1 MDYVIGAYFT
11 GIMQYPFDILESA
24 DLSKAPLVGK
34 PLGAAQDF
42 LRGKRKPLEGDKP
55 TKRVDQADFASFE
68 NALSI
73 VTRRFK
79 VASPIKNSQYHKEWN
94 KLITR
99 AKKLKQIDMSQMDL
113 KKRNQSFLI
122 GLFGRITENLDKG
135 MPAGVEPEVLEFS
148 KISPILK
155 ELETELRKMRT
166 ERNNISNSP
175 IDGDRK
181 RQIIDTLISI
191 ENKMLKEVMGSLAS
205 MDVEYIFDQ
214 TYTDN
219 VKELGVIKGTLSS
232 LIFGTAE
239 DAFKENP
246 REQD

>member
-1 MDYVIGAYFT
+1 
-11 GIMQYPFDILESA
+11 
-24 DLSKAPLVGK
+24 
-34 PLGAAQDF
+34 
-42 LRGKRKPLEGDKP
+42 
-55 TKRVDQADFASFE
+55 
-68 NALSI
+68 
-73 VTRRFK
+73 
-79 VASPIKNSQYHKEWN
+79 
-94 KLITR
+94 
-99 AKKLKQIDMSQMDL
+99 MSQMDL
-113 KKRNQSFLI
+113 EKRNQSFLI

-155 ELETELRKMRT
+155 QLETELRVMRT
-166 ERNNISNSP
+166 ERNNIFNSP

-181 RQIIDTLISI
+181 RKIIDNLISV
-191 ENKMLKEVMGSLAS
+191 ENKMLKEVMDSLAS
-205 MDVEYIFDQ
+205 MDIEYIFDQ

-246 REQD
+246 REQ

>member
-1 MDYVIGAYFT
+1 MLCAFST
-11 GIMQYPFDILESA
+11 EP
-24 DLSKAPLVGK
+24 P
-34 PLGAAQDF
+34 
-42 LRGKRKPLEGDKP
+42 
-55 TKRVDQADFASFE
+55 ADFASFE

-135 MPAGVEPEVLEFS
+135 MPAGVEPEVLKFS

-181 RQIIDTLISI
+181 RQMPVSVCALVLSSC
-191 ENKMLKEVMGSLAS
+191 GLAS
-205 MDVEYIFDQ
+205 ETSFSVWE
-214 TYTDN
+214 
-219 VKELGVIKGTLSS
+219 SS
-232 LIFGTAE
+232 TSPICLRLAACGAPGE
-239 DAFKENP
+239 SSD
-246 REQD
+246 

>member
-1 MDYVIGAYFT
+1 
-11 GIMQYPFDILESA
+11 
-24 DLSKAPLVGK
+24 
-34 PLGAAQDF
+34 
-42 LRGKRKPLEGDKP
+42 
-55 TKRVDQADFASFE
+55 
-68 NALSI
+68 
-73 VTRRFK
+73 
-79 VASPIKNSQYHKEWN
+79 
-94 KLITR
+94 
-99 AKKLKQIDMSQMDL
+99 MSQMDL

>member
-1 MDYVIGAYFT
+1 MSDGDVQGASDT
-11 GIMQYPFDILESA
+11 
-24 DLSKAPLVGK
+24 
-34 PLGAAQDF
+34 
-42 LRGKRKPLEGDKP
+42 
-55 TKRVDQADFASFE
+55 
-68 NALSI
+68 
-73 VTRRFK
+73 
-79 VASPIKNSQYHKEWN
+79 
-94 KLITR
+94 
-99 AKKLKQIDMSQMDL
+99 QI
-113 KKRNQSFLI
+113 
-122 GLFGRITENLDKG
+122 
-135 MPAGVEPEVLEFS
+135 
-148 KISPILK
+148 K

-219 VKELGVIKGTLSS
+219 VKELGVIKGTVSS

>member
-1 MDYVIGAYFT
+1 
-11 GIMQYPFDILESA
+11 MQYPIDILN
-24 DLSKAPLVGK
+24 
-34 PLGAAQDF
+34 AQ
-42 LRGKRKPLEGDKP
+42 LKKKPLEGEP
-55 TKRVDQADFASFE
+55 ATKREDEADFSSFE
-68 NALSI
+68 NAASV

-79 VASPIKNSQYHKEWN
+79 IASPIKRSEYHNQWS
-94 KLITR
+94 KLIDR

-113 KKRNQSFLI
+113 EKRNQSFLI

-155 ELETELRKMRT
+155 EVETELRKLRT
-166 ERNNISNSP
+166 ERNNINSSP

-181 RQIIDTLISI
+181 RQILDTLLSV
-191 ENKMLKEVMGSLAS
+191 ENNMLKEIMDSLAG
-205 MDVEYIFDQ
+205 MDIEYIFDQ